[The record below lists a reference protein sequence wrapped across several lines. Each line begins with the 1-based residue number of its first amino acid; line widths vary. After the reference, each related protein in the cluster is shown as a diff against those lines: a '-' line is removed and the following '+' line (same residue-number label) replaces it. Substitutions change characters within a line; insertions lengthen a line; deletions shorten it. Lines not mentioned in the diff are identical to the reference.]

1 MDAHISNIKQLT
13 EEMARV
19 EIVSSDLKDR
29 LYKALVA
36 CNTLAENMILDK
48 VEITD
53 EFKAARGQLLNLHQ
67 NIHHKDARAKEL
79 IRQGVLKEP
88 TPAPATREEFLA
100 LPTNMT
106 LAEQWKA
113 LERHKNTPMTYS
125 EMRDRF
131 G

>member
-1 MDAHISNIKQLT
+1 MDEFISNIKQLT

-29 LYKALVA
+29 LHKALST
-36 CNTLAENMILDK
+36 CNKLAERNALDN

-53 EFKAARGQLLNLHQ
+53 EFKAARAQILSLHQ
-67 NIHHKDARAKEL
+67 NIHHKEERAKEL
-79 IRQGVLKEP
+79 SRQGVLKEP
-88 TPAPATREEFLA
+88 AATREEFLA

>member
-1 MDAHISNIKQLT
+1 MDALISNIKQLT

-19 EIVSSDLKDR
+19 EIVSSDLKDK
-29 LYKALVA
+29 LHKALVA
-36 CNTLAENMILDK
+36 CNTLAERNVLDN

-53 EFKAARGQLLNLHQ
+53 EFKTARAQILSLHQ
-67 NIHHKDARAKEL
+67 NIHHKEERAKEL

-88 TPAPATREEFLA
+88 AATREEFLA